1 MERIICHL
9 SAEAFHWDPG
19 WEDFSCVVTIWI
31 GIRPRPGFGLDN
43 TLMTASENWVACS
56 PCDFCYPWKARQFSC
71 PLENRVLPASFHIL
85 IERGPP
91 FDGDR
96 QITWC
101 ACPAMHV
108 AHWVG
113 LYSKSFVLWSC
124 RKLVLIHGEKW
135 AVWGTFEGKKKK
147 KKSHRSC
154 SSSPIV
160 TWNAATSSSN
170 EKTTNIFLMVLA
182 PDVACASV
190 GIGHPFVGASRQAH
204 RSSYLPVF
212 LFKVKWSFQTHWKQT
227 RQDCNPRLQDEP
239 GV

>member
-96 QITWC
+96 QIIWC

-135 AVWGTFEGKKKK
+135 AVWGTFERKKKK
-147 KKSHRSC
+147 KKVTQVLFLKPNCHLKCCYQFIKWKDHQHLFNGPGPRCGLCICGNWTSIC
-154 SSSPIV
+154 WCQQTSPPFFIP
-160 TWNAATSSSN
+160 TSLSLQG
-170 EKTTNIFLMVLA
+170 EMVF
-182 PDVACASV
+182 PDPLEADKA
-190 GIGHPFVGASRQAH
+190 G
-204 RSSYLPVF
+204 L
-212 LFKVKWSFQTHWKQT
+212 
-227 RQDCNPRLQDEP
+227 
-239 GV
+239 